1 MNGLAR
7 AFRENTLGKP
17 MNSAGPDFPIARAI
31 LALFMILIAMLGWM
45 LAASALLANAFAVN
59 GPQHDL
65 AVVWFSIPLGAG
77 YLMLGWTIL
86 RCQGWSIWLAWLL
99 LCGVLAT
106 GLADLERPGSM
117 MLDSTLTLLLAAVSS
132 LAAIIVLSIPG
143 LSRLARR
150 ASHHD
155 GRQGK
160 G

>member
-1 MNGLAR
+1 
-7 AFRENTLGKP
+7 

-31 LALFMILIAMLGWM
+31 LALFMFLIAMLGWM
-45 LAASALLANAFAVN
+45 LAASALLANAFAEN

-65 AVVWFSIPLGAG
+65 AVVWFSIPLGGG

-86 RCQGWSIWLAWLL
+86 RRRGWSIWLAWLL
-99 LCGVLAT
+99 FCGVLAT
-106 GLADLERPGSM
+106 GFADLERPGSM

-132 LAAIIVLSIPG
+132 LGAIIVLSIPG

-150 ASHHD
+150 ESHHD